1 MAALVG
7 EFEAIGEDPEK
18 FKAFVDAA
26 EARKNGAREP
36 NLVRAPEQLM
46 NPELSS
52 LKAAPLILNRSDGP
66 RWTPAT
72 VRKALGKA

>member
-26 EARKNGAREP
+26 EARKTCRE
-36 NLVRAPEQLM
+36 LVIAPGHRLAA
-46 NPELSS
+46 S
-52 LKAAPLILNRSDGP
+52 LG
-66 RWTPAT
+66 
-72 VRKALGKA
+72 